1 MNMGE
6 IFRTATEA
14 VQPSTM
20 SEFWK
25 AVFSGNNL
33 ALLGAALATLL
44 AGIGSARGVNMVAK
58 ATAGLISEDPS
69 KFGKAFLL
77 QALPMTQ
84 GIYGLVT
91 SFMIIFKMG
100 ILGGTPV
107 TLTPAQG
114 GYYLFAA
121 LPIAFGGLYSAIK
134 QGEVAAA
141 GISVLAK
148 RPEAVGK
155 AVLSASFVEL
165 YAILALLISL
175 LLII

>member
-1 MNMGE
+1 ME
-6 IFRTATEA
+6 TIATYF
-14 VQPSTM
+14 TNL
-20 SEFWK
+20 
-25 AVFSGNNL
+25 FSGNTL
-33 ALLGAALATLL
+33 AIIGAALAVVLP
-44 AGIGSARGVNMVAK
+44 GIGSARGVNLVAR
-58 ATAGLISEDPS
+58 ATAGLISEEPD
-69 KFGKAFLL
+69 KYGKSMLL

-100 ILGGTPV
+100 ILGGEVV
-107 TLTPAQG
+107 TLTAAQG

-148 RPEAVGK
+148 RPDATGK
-155 AVLSASFVEL
+155 AIISASLVET
-165 YAILALLISL
+165 YAIFAVLVSL
-175 LLII
+175 LLVLFA